1 MKKRI
6 LFVSLFTFS
15 LLMACNQSLLDKLNP
30 NLATADS
37 YYKTADELVK
47 GVNSVYAIMQSR
59 LLWGREYFFTHDLR
73 GDDMAAGGGQLE
85 VPRRQLLEGTHT
97 PSNAVMSDVWTGFY
111 RMIHRANAVITN
123 APLSTD
129 LNTDLINRATGEA
142 KFLRAMAYFE
152 LSTLWGKV
160 PLYKTYATTASA
172 TEPRAELTDVF
183 DLIISDLNDAQTKL
197 PAEYTGNNIGR
208 ATKGAAQTLL
218 ARVYM
223 FQGNYTAAKAEL
235 DKVISSNKYQL
246 VDNFLDNSTEETE
259 YNKESIFEVAFSL
272 DGGGFSW
279 GSVDADDPDGA
290 INEQSV
296 RSQEYSA
303 VGWRN
308 LLPSNKL
315 LADFESVANGDAKDD
330 PRFAFSFYRSGDD
343 IAGGVLT
350 DAMQGG
356 NSSVLNG
363 NTVKISWRKYSA
375 TYKNSSSFYTSGINF
390 RVMRYA
396 EVLLMAAECENELG
410 NSAKAIE
417 YLNQVRSRPSVN
429 MPAYPTAKYPVN
441 NKAEIFRA
449 MMHEK
454 YVELCGE
461 QIRNRDILRW
471 RKQNKLTSEPISYFQ
486 ANKYELLPIPQDE
499 INNNPKIG
507 QANQNPGY

>member
-6 LFVSLFTFS
+6 LIICLFTFS

-37 YYKTADELVK
+37 YYKTADELLK
-47 GVNSVYAIMQSR
+47 GVNSVYGLMQGFN
-59 LLWGREYFFTHDLR
+59 LWGREYFFTHDLR
-73 GDDMAAGGGQLE
+73 GDDMTPGGGQLE
-85 VPRRQLLEGTHT
+85 VPRRQLIEGTHT
-97 PSNAVMSDVWTGFY
+97 PSNAVMSSVWTGFY
-111 RMIHRANAVITN
+111 RMILRANAVIVN

-129 LNTDLINRATGEA
+129 LDVNLIKRVTGEA
-142 KFLRAMAYFE
+142 KFLRALAYFE
-152 LSTLWGKV
+152 LVSLWGKV
-160 PLYKTYATTASA
+160 PLYKNYVTSASGA
-172 TEPRAELTDVF
+172 EPRAELNDVY
-183 DLIISDLNDAQTKL
+183 DLIISDLNEAQTNL
-197 PAEYTGNNIGR
+197 PVSYSGADIGR

-223 FQGNYTAAKAEL
+223 FQGNYTAAKTEL
-235 DKVISSNKYQL
+235 DKVISSGTYHL
-246 VDNFLDNSTEETE
+246 VDNFLDNSLEETE
-259 YNKESIFEVAFSL
+259 FNAESIFEVGFSQE
-272 DGGGFSW
+272 GGGFNWNS
-279 GSVDADDPDGA
+279 ADGDDNGG

-308 LLPSNKL
+308 LIPSNKL
-315 LADFESVANGDAKDD
+315 LAEFESVANGDAKDD
-330 PRFAFSFYRSGDD
+330 PRFSFSFYRSGDA

-350 DAMQGG
+350 DGMQGG
-356 NSSVLNG
+356 ESSVLNG
-363 NTVKISWRKYSA
+363 VTQKISWRKYSA
-375 TYKNSSSFYTSGINF
+375 TYKNSSGFYTSGINM

-417 YLNQVRSRPSVN
+417 YLNQIRSRPSVD

-441 NKAEIFRA
+441 SKAEIFRA
-449 MMHEK
+449 VVHEK
-454 YVELCGE
+454 QVELCGE

-471 RKQNKLTSEPISYFQ
+471 RKNGKLTSEPISYFQ